1 VNNPPKKPPLA
12 SYLSDTQWRR
22 RAARIRYEIE
32 SAFREE
38 GFGDPAL
45 IYDEEKDFFRFA
57 EDGVFAF
64 SLGSTP
70 TGGSSGGGGGC
81 TSSRPALLPRRGPF
95 SSLFPGPMRQGITV
109 VVASSLDRLG
119 KDHSFGGW
127 SAPSPRGTL
136 SLRKLE

>member
-45 IYDEEKDFFRFA
+45 IYEEEKDLFRFA

-64 SLGSTP
+64 SLGSRP
-70 TGGSSGGGGGC
+70 TGGSSGGGGC
-81 TSSRPALLPRRGPF
+81 CQSSRPALILRRRSP
-95 SSLFPGPMRQGITV
+95 SSSPLSPSPMRRV
-109 VVASSLDRLG
+109 
-119 KDHSFGGW
+119 
-127 SAPSPRGTL
+127 PRAALTPQNGVQVL
-136 SLRKLE
+136 